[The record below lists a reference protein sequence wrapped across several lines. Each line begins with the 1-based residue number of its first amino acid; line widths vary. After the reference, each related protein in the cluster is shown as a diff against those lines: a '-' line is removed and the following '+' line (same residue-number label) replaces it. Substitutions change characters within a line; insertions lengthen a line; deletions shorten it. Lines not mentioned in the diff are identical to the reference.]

1 MSSPQ
6 EMANL
11 VSRMYTIGQF
21 CFFSSKR
28 GESQNA
34 CSFDRSAGG
43 GSSLLDSFT
52 GLSSVCYTQPTRTLG
67 ISMDQAMLLPL
78 MEAGRQ

>member
-1 MSSPQ
+1 MHVVLT
-6 EMANL
+6 EVL
-11 VSRMYTIGQF
+11 E
-21 CFFSSKR
+21 
-28 GESQNA
+28 ESLEPP
-34 CSFDRSAGG
+34 
-43 GSSLLDSFT
+43 SLLDSFT

>member
-1 MSSPQ
+1 M
-6 EMANL
+6 
-11 VSRMYTIGQF
+11 
-21 CFFSSKR
+21 
-28 GESQNA
+28 

-43 GSSLLDSFT
+43 GSRNTHSLLDSFP

-78 MEAGRQ
+78 MEAERQ